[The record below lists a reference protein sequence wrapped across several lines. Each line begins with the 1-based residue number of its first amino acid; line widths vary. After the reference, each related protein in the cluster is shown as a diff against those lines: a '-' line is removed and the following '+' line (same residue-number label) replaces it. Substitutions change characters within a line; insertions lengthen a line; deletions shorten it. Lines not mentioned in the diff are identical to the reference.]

1 MNQTDTS
8 PEARQVLLD
17 IYRKMSPAVKVRRIF
32 GTYQTGKMLAMAG
45 LRQLH
50 PNATEKQIWLLWAKR
65 HLGEKLF
72 NEVYGTVPDD

>member
-32 GTYQTGKMLAMAG
+32 DTYQTGKMLAMAG